1 MKRLSFALLVV
12 LLMSSTVFAQVHVNG
27 YTRRDGTYVQPHY
40 RTAPDNSINNNYS
53 TYPNT
58 NPYTG
63 QQGHVQ
69 PDYGSSYQSPSY
81 GSTYNKRRGY

>member
-1 MKRLSFALLVV
+1 MKLLPFALIVV
-12 LLMSSTVFAQVHVNG
+12 LLLSSTVFAQVHVNG

-69 PDYGSSYQSPSY
+69 PNNGSSYQTPGY